1 MDKNVTIIGIDCA
14 TDPAKMGLALGIWR
28 NQAAAILKVKA
39 GDRREPPARTVVDWI
54 SDVNPTLVAMDA
66 PLGWPA
72 DLGQMLAKHTA
83 GNRLGIPPNVLFRR
97 KTDQLV
103 KAELGRQPLDVGADR
118 IARTAHAALQL
129 LDELRTI
136 TGFTIPLAW
145 HPAVEGVSAIEV
157 YPAATL
163 TAHGIQASGYKKK
176 SDEKSRMKIIVNLQR
191 HLELPRDTS
200 LLRDN
205 ADVLDAGVC
214 VLAAADFL
222 GDRTVKPTDM
232 ATSQKEGWIWFCR
245 REQS

>member
-1 MDKNVTIIGIDCA
+1 MATGKNVTIIGIDCA
-14 TDPAKMGLALGIWR
+14 TDPAKMGLALGIWC
-28 NQAAAILKVKA
+28 NQAADILKVKA
-39 GDRREPPARTVVDWI
+39 GDRRKPPARTIADWV
-54 SDVNPTLVAMDA
+54 SDENPTLVAMDA

-72 DLGQMLAKHTA
+72 NLGQMLIKHSA
-83 GNRLGIPPNVLFRR
+83 GDNLGIPPNVLFRR
-97 KTDQLV
+97 KTDQVV

-145 HPAVEGVSAIEV
+145 HPAVKSVSAIEV

-163 TAHGIQASGYKKK
+163 TAYGMQASGYKKK
-176 SDEKSRMKIIVNLQR
+176 SDEKVRMKIIVNLRR
-191 HLELPRDTS
+191 HLELPRDTT

-222 GDRTVKPTDM
+222 GGRTVKPTDM
-232 ATSQKEGWIWFCR
+232 ALAQKEGWIWFR
-245 REQS
+245 RR